1 LPITFEFVAVEEAEL
16 KFDDVTVDSLKAE
29 KGFSKVGRKQ
39 QKDLEALKKRHHKE
53 MAAVQKQQVAA
64 IEKLVKGKK

>member
-1 LPITFEFVAVEEAEL
+1 M
-16 KFDDVTVDSLKAE
+16 TVDSLKAE